1 MIAELPVD
9 RGASQFALAF
19 TTPPAT
25 PLTAIPIL
33 GADATVTSTTG
44 ATGVTALESAV
55 KAPAPKLFTAR
66 TWKVYDRPFV
76 SPLTV
81 VPTAV
86 RAIPVMVRGARPTDL
101 TTTS

>member
-19 TTPPAT
+19 TTPPPT
-25 PLTAIPIL
+25 PLAAIPIL
-33 GADATVTSTTG
+33 GAEETVTG

-55 KAPAPKLFTAR
+55 KAPAPKTFTAR